1 MKEVREA
8 TSRTDP
14 WGLLGDP
21 HGGNEDKKDAKIGST
36 SEKRINLASEKV
48 HIKHAEQY
56 LAPQGMDNSKKE
68 IRT

>member
-8 TSRTDP
+8 TPRTNP

-21 HGGNEDKKDAKIGST
+21 HGGNEDKNDAKIGST
-36 SEKRINLASEKV
+36 SKKRINLASEKV

-56 LAPQGMDNSKKE
+56 
-68 IRT
+68 

>member
-1 MKEVREA
+1 MERCLKEVREA
-8 TSRTDP
+8 TPRTNP

-21 HGGNEDKKDAKIGST
+21 HGGNEDKIDVKIGST

-56 LAPQGMDNSKKE
+56 
-68 IRT
+68 